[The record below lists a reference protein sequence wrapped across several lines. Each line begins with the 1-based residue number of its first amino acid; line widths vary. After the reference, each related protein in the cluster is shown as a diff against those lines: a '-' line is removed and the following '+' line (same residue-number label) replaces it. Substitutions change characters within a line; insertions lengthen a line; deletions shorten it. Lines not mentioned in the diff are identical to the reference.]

1 MAMITISAFI
11 YTYFQLVMWMI
22 HCLHRHHHP
31 CKLLLPSQLPA
42 TMKPQIITYC
52 QCNHCHGP
60 CIIAYS
66 CFVVSI
72 LWMIWR
78 HFHFRSQVWKCQKFK
93 VHHVD
98 ASQGGWSSILFSSF
112 CSLYLFS
119 SLLTFNLLD
128 NGFTCMYHYCSNYT
142 NFYQWTVCCHWM
154 IIKIHS
160 CALHCLP
167 AGSNK
172 QAKQMNIYSFI
183 WFSHSNSW

>member
-52 QCNHCHGP
+52 QCYHRHGP
-60 CIIAYS
+60 CYIAYS

-112 CSLYLFS
+112 CSLYCTFS
-119 SLLTFNLLD
+119 LPFFLLWVVVACQTGIL
-128 NGFTCMYHYCSNYT
+128 S
-142 NFYQWTVCCHWM
+142 
-154 IIKIHS
+154 
-160 CALHCLP
+160 
-167 AGSNK
+167 
-172 QAKQMNIYSFI
+172 IYSTTALPVFI
-183 WFSHSNSW
+183 TIYYLASSN